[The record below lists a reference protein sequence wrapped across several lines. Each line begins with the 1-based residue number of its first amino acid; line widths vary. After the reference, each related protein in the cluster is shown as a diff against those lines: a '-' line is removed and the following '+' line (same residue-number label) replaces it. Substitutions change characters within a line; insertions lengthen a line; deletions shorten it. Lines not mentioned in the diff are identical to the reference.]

1 MAEEMIAE
9 IVKNRRETVRVS
21 LSEYEGHDLANL
33 RVWFRAECDQMRPG
47 KAGLALRID
56 RVPALIEGLQA
67 LMIEAGKRG
76 LVEG

>member
-1 MAEEMIAE
+1 MAEAMIAE

-33 RVWFRAECDQMRPG
+33 RVWFRAEDDQMRPG